1 MKTSKLHRPVAMEF
15 QKRNILK
22 TAMDNNWGVDFV
34 VVQLNSSKSNI
45 GVTFLLNV
53 TVNCSKY
60 TWGVP
65 SKDETSGPI
74 VKVFENLLRKKRR
87 TNIQWVDKGV
97 AFCIKT
103 IEFRLLK

>member
-74 VKVFENLLRKKRR
+74 VKVFENLLRKNR